1 VFAGDSK
8 ENILKHRK
16 CYRRIFQI
24 IATIDHYF
32 LGNSWFQTKPVTN
45 VWIMVPLNVSV
56 DIHWCISKWTV
67 PGANPLNA
75 FECNSMCVTES
86 KCQCRRGWK
95 GDSCWR
101 GRGPCILSASRA
113 PSPPSFSWDADAQE
127 RDSASAWCIG
137 ELLSLSLFLSLSH
150 SSSALSAAASA
161 AAQPPCCRRR
171 CRFHFQFPFTRRSL
185 KRSVVG
191 QRKHLQHSG
200 LCFCCCFVILGFVC
214 CVFFLFFFNFK

>member
-1 VFAGDSK
+1 MFHLTYIG
-8 ENILKHRK
+8 
-16 CYRRIFQI
+16 
-24 IATIDHYF
+24 
-32 LGNSWFQTKPVTN
+32 
-45 VWIMVPLNVSV
+45 
-56 DIHWCISKWTV
+56 KWTV

-150 SSSALSAAASA
+150 SSSALSAAASV

-214 CVFFLFFFNFK
+214 CVFFYFFLILNNFFFE